1 MIQPL
6 STNLLPGVLLGRLLL
21 AEALPGAHGKAADRL
36 LTQNSLG
43 EPAGLAHCCNE
54 SLRCVLTTAVIMV
67 LVTFFRTLQGSSEMG
82 ISGRKTMND
91 AIVKDSNEMHK
102 IEVWRFLRRQNF
114 HLSYNIIVYNLD
126 IQLDCS
132 QQGLTTTSS
141 DLCVPL

>member
-67 LVTFFRTLQGSSEMG
+67 LVTFFRTLQGPSEMG

-91 AIVKDSNEMHK
+91 AIVKDSNEMH
-102 IEVWRFLRRQNF
+102 
-114 HLSYNIIVYNLD
+114 
-126 IQLDCS
+126 
-132 QQGLTTTSS
+132 T
-141 DLCVPL
+141 